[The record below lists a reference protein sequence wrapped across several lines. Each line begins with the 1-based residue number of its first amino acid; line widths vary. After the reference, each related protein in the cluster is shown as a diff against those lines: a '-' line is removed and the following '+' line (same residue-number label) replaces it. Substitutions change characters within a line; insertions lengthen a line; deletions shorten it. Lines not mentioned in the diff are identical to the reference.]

1 MADDDEPG
9 RVSDAEADAVSID
22 EDGSR
27 TDAVA
32 SEQDRSDGD
41 AKDGATLSEDPVS
54 QGVPEHVP
62 QRRDEPHSDKGPRVP
77 RPRVRLLTA
86 VVAVTALVAVAAAV
100 GSGYL
105 ADHHRTA
112 QAASDRRLAFVQSA
126 RQEVLN
132 VLTVHYDSADNDVQR
147 ILDGATGQW
156 RAEFAPQAQ
165 PFAGAVREAKVVTTA
180 EIAGAGLEH
189 VNDDGSALVLLT
201 AHSKVSNSAGAH
213 EEPRTFRVRAT
224 VSPDGDRLK
233 ISKMEYVVS

>member
-9 RVSDAEADAVSID
+9 TVSDAEADAASID
-22 EDGSR
+22 EDDSR

-32 SEQDRSDGD
+32 SEKDRSDGD
-41 AKDGATLSEDPVS
+41 AKDDTTLSEDTV
-54 QGVPEHVP
+54 GE
-62 QRRDEPHSDKGPRVP
+62 PRVP
-77 RPRVRLLTA
+77 RNRIRVLTA
-86 VVAVTALVAVAAAV
+86 VVAVTALVAAAAAA

-105 ADHHRTA
+105 AHHHRTA

-132 VLTVHYDSADNDVQR
+132 VLTVHHDSADSDVQR
-147 ILDGATGQW
+147 ILDDATGQW

-213 EEPRTFRVRAT
+213 EEPRTFRVRVT
-224 VSPDGDRLK
+224 VAPAGDRLK
-233 ISKMEYVVS
+233 ISKMEYVAS